1 MHKPRNYIGWS
12 SRTANKLCCIVS
24 IPLQTMRR
32 MKGNERERE
41 RKKKIASL
49 SRMVRKISRKNR
61 LQNLHARAVCFYDS
75 RSFIGWSARNAF
87 SRYTE
92 KIKKERK
99 KWYSKLFYLKK
110 PCLGCKQAMNVG
122 KEIRSLFNFNI
133 NPKNQVAQ
141 GSLENSAREISSLRA
156 VKKSLPR
163 RRNKIFLCPT
173 AYNERSSRRKEE
185 SRGWPDDTRG

>member
-1 MHKPRNYIGWS
+1 
-12 SRTANKLCCIVS
+12 
-24 IPLQTMRR
+24 
-32 MKGNERERE
+32 
-41 RKKKIASL
+41 
-49 SRMVRKISRKNR
+49 MVRKISRKNR

-75 RSFIGWSARNAF
+75 PSFIGWSARNAF
-87 SRYTE
+87 SRCTE
-92 KIKKERK
+92 KIKKREK
-99 KWYSKLFYLKK
+99 EMILQAFLPKK